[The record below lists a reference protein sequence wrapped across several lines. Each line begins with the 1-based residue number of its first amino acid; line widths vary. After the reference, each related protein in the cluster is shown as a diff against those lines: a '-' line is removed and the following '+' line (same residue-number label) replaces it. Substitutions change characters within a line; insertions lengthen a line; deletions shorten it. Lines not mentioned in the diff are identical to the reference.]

1 MAMSKKVVKNWLA
14 LAEYDFETAKAMMK
28 SGRYLYVAFT
38 CQQTIEKALKAL
50 YVKEKEETPPYTH
63 NLIRLAEEL
72 SIGKQIDEETN
83 RFLER
88 LNSYYIQSRY
98 TEEIYQIS
106 KSLDKKSAQEILSK
120 TGELFK
126 WLKKHV

>member
-1 MAMSKKVVKNWLA
+1 MSKKVVKNWLA

-50 YVKEKEETPPYTH
+50 YVKEKEEPPPYTH

>member
-1 MAMSKKVVKNWLA
+1 MSKKVVKNWLA

-72 SIGKQIDEETN
+72 SGIKPIDEDVN

-98 TEEIYQIS
+98 TEEIHQIA
-106 KSLDKKSAQEILSK
+106 KSIDKESARKILSETK
-120 TGELFK
+120 ELFG
-126 WLKKHV
+126 WLKTKL

>member
-1 MAMSKKVVKNWLA
+1 MSEKVIKNWLA
-14 LAEYDFETAKAMMK
+14 LAEYDLKTAKAMMR

-38 CQQTIEKALKAL
+38 CQQTIEKILKAI

-72 SIGKQIDEETN
+72 SVIKPIDEETN

-106 KSLDKKSAQEILSK
+106 KTLNKKSTNEILSK
-120 TGELFK
+120 TKELFR
-126 WLKKHV
+126 WLESKV

>member
-1 MAMSKKVVKNWLA
+1 MSKKVVKNWIA

-38 CQQTIEKALKAL
+38 CQQTIEKTLKAL
-50 YVKEKEETPPYTH
+50 YVKEKQETPPYSH

-72 SIGKQIDEETN
+72 PGIKPIDEDAN

-98 TEEIYQIS
+98 TEEIHQIS
-106 KSLDKKSAQEILSK
+106 KSLNKKNAQEILSK

>member
-1 MAMSKKVVKNWLA
+1 MSKKVIKNWIA

-72 SIGKQIDEETN
+72 SGIKPIDEDAN

-98 TEEIYQIS
+98 TEEIHQIS
-106 KSLDKKSAQEILSK
+106 KSLNKKNAQEILSK

>member
-1 MAMSKKVVKNWLA
+1 MSKKVIKNWIA

-63 NLIRLAEEL
+63 NLIRLLSGL
-72 SIGKQIDEETN
+72 SISSKIDEE
-83 RFLER
+83 EK
-88 LNSYYIQSRY
+88 
-98 TEEIYQIS
+98 IYGNPQ
-106 KSLDKKSAQEILSK
+106 LILC
-120 TGELFK
+120 
-126 WLKKHV
+126 

>member
-1 MAMSKKVVKNWLA
+1 MSKKVVKNWIA

-38 CQQTIEKALKAL
+38 CQQTIEKTLKAL
-50 YVKEKEETPPYTH
+50 YVKEKQETPPYSH

-72 SIGKQIDEETN
+72 SGIKPIDEDAN

-98 TEEIYQIS
+98 TEEIHQIS
-106 KSLDKKSAQEILSK
+106 KSLNKKNAQEILSK

>member
-1 MAMSKKVVKNWLA
+1 MSEKVIKNWLA
-14 LAEYDFETAKAMMK
+14 LAEYDFKTAKAMMK

-38 CQQTIEKALKAL
+38 CQQTIEKTLKAL

-72 SIGKQIDEETN
+72 SGIKPLNEETD
-83 RFLER
+83 RFLET

-98 TEEIYQIS
+98 TEEIHQIS
-106 KSLDKKSAQEILSK
+106 KSLNKKSAQEIISK

-126 WLKKHV
+126 WLKNKL

>member
-1 MAMSKKVVKNWLA
+1 MSKKVIKNWIA

-72 SIGKQIDEETN
+72 SGIKPIDEDAN

-98 TEEIYQIS
+98 TEEIHQIS
-106 KSLDKKSAQEILSK
+106 KSLNKKSAQEILSK

>member
-1 MAMSKKVVKNWLA
+1 MSKKVVKNWIA

-38 CQQTIEKALKAL
+38 CQQTIEKTLKAL
-50 YVKEKEETPPYTH
+50 YVKEKQETPPYSH

-72 SIGKQIDEETN
+72 SGIKPIDEDAN

-98 TEEIYQIS
+98 TEEIHQYQNP
-106 KSLDKKSAQEILSK
+106 
-120 TGELFK
+120 
-126 WLKKHV
+126 

>member
-1 MAMSKKVVKNWLA
+1 MSKKVIKNWIA

-63 NLIRLAEEL
+63 NLIRLL
-72 SIGKQIDEETN
+72 SSN
-83 RFLER
+83 YPVL
-88 LNSYYIQSRY
+88 SR
-98 TEEIYQIS
+98 
-106 KSLDKKSAQEILSK
+106 
-120 TGELFK
+120 
-126 WLKKHV
+126 

>member
-1 MAMSKKVVKNWLA
+1 MSKKVIKNWIA

-38 CQQTIEKALKAL
+38 CQQTIEKTLKAL
-50 YVKEKEETPPYTH
+50 YVKEKQETPPYSH

-72 SIGKQIDEETN
+72 SGIKPIDEDAN

-98 TEEIYQIS
+98 TEEIHQIS
-106 KSLDKKSAQEILSK
+106 KSLNKKSAQEILSK

>member
-1 MAMSKKVVKNWLA
+1 MSKKVVKNWIA

-38 CQQTIEKALKAL
+38 CQQTIEKTLKAL
-50 YVKEKEETPPYTH
+50 YVKEKQETPPYSH

-72 SIGKQIDEETN
+72 SGIKPIDEDAN

-98 TEEIYQIS
+98 TEEIHQIS
-106 KSLDKKSAQEILSK
+106 KSLNKKSAQEILSK

>member
-1 MAMSKKVVKNWLA
+1 MSKKVVKNWLA

-38 CQQTIEKALKAL
+38 CQQTIQKVLKAL
-50 YVKEKEETPPYTH
+50 YVKEKEETQPYTH
-63 NLIRLAEEL
+63 NLIRLIEEL
-72 SIGKQIDEETN
+72 SVNEQIDEDAN

-98 TEEIYQIS
+98 TEEIHQIS
-106 KSLDKKSAQEILSK
+106 KSLNKKNAQEILSK

>member
-1 MAMSKKVVKNWLA
+1 MSKKVVKNWLA

>member
-1 MAMSKKVVKNWLA
+1 MSKKVIKNWIA

-63 NLIRLAEEL
+63 NLIRLAEEI
-72 SIGKQIDEETN
+72 SGIKPIDGDAN

-98 TEEIYQIS
+98 TEEIHQIS
-106 KSLDKKSAQEILSK
+106 KSLNKKSAQEILSK